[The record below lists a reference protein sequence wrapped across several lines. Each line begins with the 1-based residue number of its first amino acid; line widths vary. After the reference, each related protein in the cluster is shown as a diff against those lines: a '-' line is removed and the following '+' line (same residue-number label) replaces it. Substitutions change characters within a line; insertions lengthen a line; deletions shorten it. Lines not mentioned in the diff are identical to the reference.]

1 MLNFVQLILADVSRL
16 IVIRNSVLE
25 LNGETVECGWPVADR
40 SIPLRASRPTPC
52 LPSAFENKMKV
63 ILILLLL
70 SGIWTML
77 EGIKLKSNAVAL
89 SSDFKSFEEHKQVMS
104 FSLKC
109 TNIISP

>member
-1 MLNFVQLILADVSRL
+1 MRPKAILFDLDDTLISPQGHRTGFWRDAFTEVWGEHHGDTAALPDD
-16 IVIRNSVLE
+16 LE
-25 LNGETVECGWPVADR
+25 
-40 SIPLRASRPTPC
+40 
-52 LPSAFENKMKV
+52 
-63 ILILLLL
+63 
-70 SGIWTML
+70 TML